1 MLKKSL
7 VALALVAAVA
17 AQAQTPAAPAAPAA
31 ASTPAKKELVGRI
44 LKFQQPAIEGVAR
57 NLVEQPAMDLM
68 QDVSRALP
76 VRVAQDKQEQVAKD
90 IQADVRKYLDDAVP
104 MVQKRAVAIA
114 PSTVGAVLDE
124 KFSEEELR
132 QLAAL
137 LESPV
142 YGKFQRVSEEMH
154 KSLAD
159 KLVADTRGQIE
170 PKVRAL
176 EESVGKRLGMTA
188 PAAGAAPQGAA
199 RPARKPASK

>member
-7 VALALVAAVA
+7 IALALVAAVT
-17 AQAQTPAAPAAPAA
+17 AQAQTPAAPAAA
-31 ASTPAKKELVGRI
+31 ASPAKKELVGRI

-57 NLVEQPAMDLM
+57 NLVEQPAMELM

-76 VRVAQDKQEQVAKD
+76 VRVAKDKQEQVAKD

-114 PSTVGAVLDE
+114 PTTVGAVLE
-124 KFSEEELR
+124 KEFSDEELR
-132 QLAAL
+132 QLAAM

-176 EESVGKRLGMTA
+176 EETVGKRLGMTPPTA
-188 PAAGAAPQGAA
+188 AAPQGGAA
-199 RPARKPASK
+199 RPAGKPASK